1 MIAELIKKQSQQKGR
16 TFNLAPLNM
25 EQIGQVTNL
34 ATATEEKGKY
44 VESDKKRLRDG
55 KNKEEGES
63 VITQSLPRD
72 QKLMQ
77 IHVSQNTL
85 HCNVDS
91 NKKHQYQKMIKI
103 NK

>member
-1 MIAELIKKQSQQKGR
+1 
-16 TFNLAPLNM
+16 M

-72 QKLMQ
+72 
-77 IHVSQNTL
+77 
-85 HCNVDS
+85 
-91 NKKHQYQKMIKI
+91 
-103 NK
+103 